1 MANNNR
7 WHSICLDSK
16 QNRINYMRWYRNTYA
31 ERERLRKQ
39 EYYML
44 HRKEINKRN
53 RLKRLLKKKKEILW
67 IE

>member
-1 MANNNR
+1 MSNNNR
-7 WHSICLDSK
+7 WNFICLDSK
-16 QNRINYMRWYRNTYA
+16 QNRINYGRRYRNTYA
-31 ERERLRKQ
+31 EKEKLRKR

-44 HRKEINKRN
+44 HKKEINKRN